1 MSVVYF
7 SLSCDKGTY
16 PFIFMAFFLF
26 VAFLNRTCN
35 WSCQQGLLNLL
46 PAWPASRGSIS
57 FPTGHRGWQ
66 SGCSPP
72 SQLCLLPHGPVP
84 LLRVPSSP
92 PTCVSSENITC
103 GLKCYSS
110 NEPPSQFLNRE
121 TWVLFTIF
129 LFFFFF
135 HIEYLFIGRLSVR
148 IHYISNCR
156 FGIALGKVS

>member
-26 VAFLNRTCN
+26 VTFLNRTCN

-92 PTCVSSENITC
+92 PTCVLSENITC

-110 NEPPSQFLNRE
+110 NEPSSQFLKRE
-121 TWVLFTIF
+121 TWVPFTIF
-129 LFFFFF
+129 LTADLESLWGKCLNLCDQLMSNIMYNYSIRE
-135 HIEYLFIGRLSVR
+135 IES
-148 IHYISNCR
+148 H
-156 FGIALGKVS
+156 

>member
-16 PFIFMAFFLF
+16 PFIFMFFFLF
-26 VAFLNRTCN
+26 VTFLNRTSN
-35 WSCQQGLLNLL
+35 WSFQQGFFNLL
-46 PAWPASRGSIS
+46 PAWLASRGSIS

-72 SQLCLLPHGPVP
+72 SQLCWLLHGPVP

-110 NEPPSQFLNRE
+110 NEAKSHQVN
-121 TWVLFTIF
+121 TWVPFTIF
-129 LFFFFF
+129 LTADF
-135 HIEYLFIGRLSVR
+135 ESPWGKCLTLCGQPMNNSMYNYSVR
-148 IHYISNCR
+148 EIESH
-156 FGIALGKVS
+156 